1 MTTIK
6 INGIEIALPELT
18 GTEKQ
23 VTYGSDKRSEM
34 AMAAAERVIERA
46 AFKSQPEQ
54 IRVAFVKALGTVIA
68 EQTEAKYW
76 IENSGAVLAQAIA
89 VKASKIALGK

>member
-6 INGIEIALPELT
+6 INGTKITLPALT

-23 VTYGSDKRSEM
+23 IAYGTDKRAEM
-34 AMAAAERVIERA
+34 VGAAADRVITRS
-46 AFKSQPEQ
+46 AFKAQPESVQ
-54 IRVAFVKALGTVIA
+54 VAFIKALEAVIA

>member
-1 MTTIK
+1 MTTINK
-6 INGIEIALPELT
+6 IEITLPALN

-23 VTYGSDKRSEM
+23 IAYGSDKRAEM
-34 AMAAAERVIERA
+34 VGAAADRVINRPAFKAQPEAVQA
-46 AFKSQPEQ
+46 AFIE
-54 IRVAFVKALGTVIA
+54 ALGMVIS

-89 VKASKIALGK
+89 VKASKIALGR